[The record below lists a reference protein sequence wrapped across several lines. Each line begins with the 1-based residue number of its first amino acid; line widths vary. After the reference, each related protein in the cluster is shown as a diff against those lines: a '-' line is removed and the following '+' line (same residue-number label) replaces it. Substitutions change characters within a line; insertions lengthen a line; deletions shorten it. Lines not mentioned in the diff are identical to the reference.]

1 MIYKPKACSLKNLID
16 KPLAKLIRKKKK
28 VCVHVGWGGGWGGRG
43 IDMGIKKGLSLPKR
57 RY

>member
-28 VCVHVGWGGGWGGRG
+28 CVCMWGGGGWGGRG

>member
-28 VCVHVGWGGGWGGRG
+28 VCVHVGWGGGGEVEG
-43 IDMGIKKGLSLPKR
+43 
-57 RY
+57 